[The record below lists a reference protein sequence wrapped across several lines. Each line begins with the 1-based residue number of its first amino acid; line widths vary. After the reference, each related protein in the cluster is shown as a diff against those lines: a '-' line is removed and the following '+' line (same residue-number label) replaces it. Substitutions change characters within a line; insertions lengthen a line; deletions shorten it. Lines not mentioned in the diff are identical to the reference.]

1 MGLVQAKSVQYVEK
15 QHQIHPTVKQEEA
28 VRKEL
33 LRVIMKETGVTVYQ
47 EVTLT
52 IMTAFMDIARK
63 GQDQVRKGDC
73 PEGRKQHIASQMTV
87 KASQITGKDIQ
98 HLPMDILETT
108 TENRDLIQVEIKI
121 QPMDNQETEVDTLV

>member
-1 MGLVQAKSVQYVEK
+1 MGLVEAKSVQYVEN

-63 GQDQVRKGDC
+63 GQDQVRKGDR

-87 KASQITGKDIQ
+87 K
-98 HLPMDILETT
+98 
-108 TENRDLIQVEIKI
+108 QVR
-121 QPMDNQETEVDTLV
+121 